1 MPKHELSPLPAA
13 VGGQVGVGHDEHA
26 GQRDGVRKG
35 EEEAGGQDPGH
46 LQGGHHVPRTVGQQA
61 GDVLRQLSQAQ
72 LHKGVPCLLVHGHIR
87 LAVEPA
93 QGIIF

>member
-46 LQGGHHVPRTVGQQA
+46 LQ
-61 GDVLRQLSQAQ
+61 QLLQPE
-72 LHKGVPCLLVHGHIR
+72 HLLCAIQVHIR
-87 LAVEPA
+87 VSTEVRFDSCSTCLNEN
-93 QGIIF
+93 